1 MEIDRRLSVIR
12 QVTLSDHELLPVLIF
27 QMVTVFTFYVFP
39 WTPYTYDPIIFFSP
53 CIMAYISIH
62 VSHMGLQPLHKRK

>member
-1 MEIDRRLSVIR
+1 
-12 QVTLSDHELLPVLIF
+12 
-27 QMVTVFTFYVFP
+27 MVTVFTFYVFP